1 MKYSKE
7 YWRGYHD
14 CENGKRLK
22 INETEDWRLGFL
34 TALEDG
40 ADHQRKEENQMSKKN
55 KSTNSTYEVIRKMR
69 GDWGAISP
77 VTKIIENKKK
87 NFKIKHKGKQYDY
100 E

>member
-1 MKYSKE
+1 
-7 YWRGYHD
+7 
-14 CENGKRLK
+14 
-22 INETEDWRLGFL
+22 
-34 TALEDG
+34 
-40 ADHQRKEENQMSKKN
+40 MSKKN